1 MKEYSITINLTE
13 NDLRDLQAKESFDW
27 CFPAIKNDDGKKV
40 YDLEAMAEEFE
51 NELSKLTRVTIM
63 CSISDDIVWEK

>member
-1 MKEYSITINLTE
+1 MK
-13 NDLRDLQAKESFDW
+13 DK
-27 CFPAIKNDDGKKV
+27 KNDFYKNHKKIEIPICFFTDDDGNKV
-40 YDLEAMAEEFE
+40 YDLEVMAEEFE